1 MDFRNKYLVITVRSL
16 FGLALTLLGV
26 MGLFMAPP
34 TEGMTPAMAAALE
47 GMNALGIVKLL
58 AGVELIAGLFIL
70 TGFLPAFGT
79 VLFTPITVGI
89 LAVHIAK
96 EPSTIVPGI
105 VFALMN
111 AYLGYVYWNQYKP
124 MFLKK

>member
-58 AGVELIAGLFIL
+58 AVIELIAGLFIV

-96 EPSTIVPGI
+96 EPSTIVPGF

-111 AYLGYVYWNQYKP
+111 AYLGYAYWNQYKP

>member
-1 MDFRNKYLVITVRSL
+1 MDFRNKYLIITVRSL

-58 AGVELIAGLFIL
+58 AVIELIAGLFII

-79 VLFTPITVGI
+79 LLFTPITVGI

-111 AYLGYVYWNQYKP
+111 AYLGYAYWNQYKP